1 MIGGI
6 VSFSKYSFLGSVRS
20 ARQSVSYEISFS
32 FYVLNIIIVLF
43 SLEFYGIFC
52 LIYIYLYLP
61 FLIMILAELNRAPF
75 DFAEGERELVS
86 GYNVEF
92 SGIPF
97 VLFFLGEYGSL
108 IFFSL
113 FFSVCFF
120 GFSIFFSM
128 LVLFIFV
135 LIRSSYPRYR
145 YDYMMNMF

>member
-1 MIGGI
+1 MVGGI
-6 VSFSKYSFLGSVRS
+6 ISFSKYSFLGSVRS

-32 FYVLNIIIVLF
+32 FYVLNIIIIF
-43 SLEFYGIFC
+43 FGLEFCDFFC
-52 LIYIYLYLP
+52 LIHVYLYLP

-92 SGIPF
+92 SGVPF
-97 VLFFLGEYGSL
+97 VLFFLGEYGRL
-108 IFFSL
+108 IFFSI

-120 GFSIFFSM
+120 NFSIFFCM
-128 LVLFIFV
+128 LILFVFV

-145 YDYMMNMF
+145 YDYMMNIF